1 MYKAKHL
8 LFPLLWAV
16 HIQDALIFHFLF
28 KVHKYTK
35 LCVAISEL
43 SQNTLIRT
51 IAMSIKQ
58 HIQQQLVQP
67 AFNER
72 KSDKNSEVLLFYS
85 GNTKIH
91 HL

>member
-1 MYKAKHL
+1 
-8 LFPLLWAV
+8 
-16 HIQDALIFHFLF
+16 
-28 KVHKYTK
+28 
-35 LCVAISEL
+35 
-43 SQNTLIRT
+43 
-51 IAMSIKQ
+51 MSIKQ

-72 KSDKNSEVLLFYS
+72 KSDENSEVLLFYL